1 VTIIFQN
8 VGNAPVLQPNLRKLT
23 ANETDPFLKVITY
36 LRSPKLLNLDSTDA
50 PLFLYLK
57 QAFSPQP
64 TEKVGTL
71 ADAFGYLDNGN
82 KHLVVHYSITQAWG

>member
-1 VTIIFQN
+1 V
-8 VGNAPVLQPNLRKLT
+8 P
-23 ANETDPFLKVITY
+23 ESDPFLKIFTY
-36 LRSPKLLNLDSTDA
+36 LRSPKLLNLGSKDA

-71 ADAFGYLDNGN
+71 ADAFGYVDNGN
-82 KHLVVHYSITQAWG
+82 KTLVVQYAITPAWG